1 VAWIVQCVDETG
13 STNADLVAA
22 AREGA
27 PPGTALVAD
36 HQTAG
41 RGRLGR
47 RWQAPPGSSL
57 LVSMLFHADSAE
69 GLHRYTQAV
78 ALAAAD
84 ACRDVAG
91 VSPSLKW
98 PNDLLIGD
106 RKVAGVLAETVPL
119 PSGKLAVVVGIG
131 LNVTWTPP
139 LPDELV
145 VTMTALNLEAGR
157 EVDRDLVLHSML
169 DRLALEPAADLLDR
183 YRAALGTLGRR
194 VRIEQANVEQGD
206 VWEGLAVD
214 VKADGRLVVRTRTGD
229 REVMTGDVVHLR
241 NAPS

>member
-1 VAWIVQCVDETG
+1 MECVAETG
-13 STNADLVAA
+13 STNADLIAA
-22 AREGA
+22 ARAGA
-27 PPGTALVAD
+27 PAGTALVAD

-47 RWQAPPGSSL
+47 RWEAPPGSSL
-57 LVSMLFHADSAE
+57 LVSMLFHATDAN

-84 ACRDVAG
+84 ACRDIASVDAT
-91 VSPSLKW
+91 LKW

-106 RKVAGVLAETVPL
+106 RKVAGVLAESAPL
-119 PSGKLAVVVGIG
+119 VAGKIAVVVGIG
-131 LNVTWTPP
+131 INVCWTPP

-145 VTMTALNLEAGR
+145 ATMTALNLEAGR
-157 EVDRDLVLHSML
+157 EIDRDDLLRSML
-169 DRLALEPAADLLDR
+169 DGLDLDPPQDLLDR

-194 VRIEQANVEQGD
+194 VRIDQAD
-206 VWEGLAVD
+206 VAFEGVAVD
-214 VKADGRLVVRTRTGD
+214 VRADGRLVVRTQTGD

-241 NAPS
+241 NAGP

>member
-1 VAWIVQCVDETG
+1 VAWIVDCVEETG

-22 AREGA
+22 ARAGA
-27 PPGTALVAD
+27 PPGRALVAD

-57 LVSMLFHADSAE
+57 LVSMLFHADGPD
-69 GLHRYTQAV
+69 GLHKYTQAV
-78 ALAAAD
+78 ALAAAE

-98 PNDLLIGD
+98 PNDLLVGD
-106 RKVAGVLAETVPL
+106 RKVAGVLAETAPL

-139 LPDELV
+139 FPDELA
-145 VTMTALNLEAGR
+145 VTMTALNVEAGR
-157 EVDRDLVLHSML
+157 AIDRDLVLHSML
-169 DRLALEPAADLLDR
+169 DRLALEPPADLLDR

-194 VRIEQANVEQGD
+194 VRIEQAGIGQGE

-214 VKADGRLVVRTRTGD
+214 VKADGCLVVRTPTGH

-241 NAPS
+241 GAPS